1 MSSNKLK
8 QIAILENKLKRQIT
22 GKKTNKK
29 ASKKRLSSI
38 IKMSEQPDSTL
49 VAEVKI
55 SYKVTTEKERFANK
69 RSNTMIACVKE
80 MSNESRSKVCIAL
93 NFPKF

>member
-8 QIAILENKLKRQIT
+8 QIAILENKLKHQIT

-55 SYKVTTEKERFANK
+55 SYKVTEKERFANK

>member
-55 SYKVTTEKERFANK
+55 SYKVTEKERFAK

>member
-55 SYKVTTEKERFANK
+55 SYKVTTEKERFAK